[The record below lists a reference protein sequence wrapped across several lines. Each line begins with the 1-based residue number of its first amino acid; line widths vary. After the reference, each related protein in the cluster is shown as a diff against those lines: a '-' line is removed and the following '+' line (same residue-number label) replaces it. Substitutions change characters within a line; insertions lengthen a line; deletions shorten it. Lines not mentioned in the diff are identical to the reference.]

1 MATISPT
8 DVANAAN
15 FLEQYLTDAFPEGDF
30 TKGTALRDFTIGA
43 LASIFAYIENEATTI
58 KQMQSLNSV
67 EAATD
72 GDATALRDAVVAIM
86 SNFFVTPK
94 TGSQA
99 RGVATGHATQQVDIF
114 IQPTAKFYRTTDL
127 IFTID
132 SDTSLFIPASELIPI
147 VDASNTVLEYQ
158 FRIPLVAIRTGV
170 EYNIDPGQFV
180 NFDRFNPYVT
190 YIENL
195 ATFSGGQ
202 GVETTAALLAR
213 APTAISVR
221 NLINSRSINAVLLET
236 FPTIRSL
243 FVAGM
248 GDPEMQRDVVS
259 VGAVSMHV
267 GGCTDIYPLTDL
279 VETTFNGSVGANYAR
294 PDEMIT
300 MFRDSVAAPPAFPAT
315 IFPGDILR
323 VTSGIPGAPAVYKI
337 VENLGTELVISN
349 EVPFT
354 TATDEQTPVG
364 AASYTIGRNAPAFSD
379 LLSGVGNT
387 PITTGVTSR
396 TIAKSGRITLPGGP
410 VMEIIDVAI
419 TNPAPGEAAFIDPA
433 DGAIHFP
440 NQVNTTPSEAATPLD
455 GLQYQVIIH
464 NPTYAQSQ
472 KMWMEIVVGTDTNP
486 TRFDGYNLRV
496 RYTTTVAFSSIDTFV
511 SSTTE
516 RVTAASQLV
525 RAHNPVLLTIALN
538 YKLKNTAPSL
548 LDNDAIAQTIVN
560 YINAFDTT
568 IAPLDTSAIID
579 VVRTEYPTI
588 GAVMPFGISY
598 TLLTPTGD
606 AATFLTYDQVIIDN
620 DKQLTGPTLDAA
632 GLLALGIT
640 SRTLRY
646 LASAGTITATQ
657 VF

>member
-1 MATISPT
+1 MATISPS

-15 FLEQYLTDAFPEGDF
+15 FLEQYLTDAFPAGDF

-58 KQMQSLNSV
+58 KQMQSLTSV
-67 EAATD
+67 EAATN

-99 RGVATGHATQQVDIF
+99 RGVATGHATQQVDVF
-114 IQPTAKFYRTTDL
+114 IQPAAKFYRTSDL
-127 IFTID
+127 VFTID
-132 SDTSLFIPASELIPI
+132 SDTALFIPASELIPI

-190 YIENL
+190 RVENL
-195 ATFSGGQ
+195 TTFSGGQ
-202 GVETTAALLAR
+202 GVETTAELLAR

-248 GDPEMQRDVVS
+248 GDPEMQRDVIS
-259 VGAVSMHV
+259 VGSTTMHV
-267 GGCTDIYPLTDL
+267 GGCADIYPLTDL
-279 VETTFNGSVGANYAR
+279 VETTFSGLVGERYAR
-294 PDEMIT
+294 PDGVIT
-300 MFRDSVAAPPAFPAT
+300 MFRDSVGGTFPGT
-315 IFPGDILR
+315 IYPGDILR

-337 VENLGTELVISN
+337 VENLTTELVVSN
-349 EVPFT
+349 EVPFSI
-354 TATDEQTPVG
+354 ATDEQVPAG
-364 AASYTIGRNAPAFSD
+364 AAGYTIGRISPQFSD
-379 LLSGVGNT
+379 LLSNVGGT

-396 TIAKSGRITLPGGP
+396 YVAKEGRVTLPGGP

-419 TNPAPGEAAFIDPA
+419 TNPDPGEAAFIDPA
-433 DGAIHFP
+433 DGAVHFP
-440 NQVNTTPSEAATPLD
+440 IQVNTTPSESATPLD

-496 RYTTTVAFSSIDTFV
+496 RYTTATAIASIDEFV
-511 SSTTE
+511 SETTE
-516 RVTAASQLV
+516 RTVAASQLV
-525 RAHNPVLLTIALN
+525 RAHNPVVLTIALT
-538 YKLKNTAPSL
+538 YKLKNTAPAL
-548 LDNDAIAQTIVN
+548 LSNDAIAQTIVD

-568 IAPLDTSAIID
+568 VTPLDTSAIID
-579 VVRTEYPTI
+579 VVRTAYPTI
-588 GAVMPFGISY
+588 GAVLPFGITY
-598 TLLTPTGD
+598 TLLAPTGD
-606 AATFLTYDQVIIDN
+606 AATYLTYDQVTVDN
-620 DKQLTGPTLDAA
+620 DKQVAGPTLDAA

-646 LASAGTITATQ
+646 LASAETITATQ